1 MLVTLNHLTVPIPV
15 GLQKFL
21 FYFNKGCICVCM
33 ENVCVYMCA
42 HKCEYFYRPEDGFRF
57 HRAGVAGNSEL
68 PDVGTGNRT
77 LVL

>member
-1 MLVTLNHLTVPIPV
+1 M
-15 GLQKFL
+15 
-21 FYFNKGCICVCM
+21 
-33 ENVCVYMCA
+33 CVYMCA
-42 HKCEYFYRPEDGFRF
+42 HKCEYFYRPEEGFRF